1 MFFSEKVLI
10 ILGSENKGIGKSLSK
25 FFDFHVSIPINKEK
39 INSLNVSNAAAI
51 TFFQLNKVLIHS
63 Q

>member
-10 ILGSENKGIGKSLSK
+10 ILGSENKGIGKSSK

-39 INSLNVSNAAAI
+39 LIVL
-51 TFFQLNKVLIHS
+51 TYQMLLLLLFFQLNKVLIHS

>member
-10 ILGSENKGIGKSLSK
+10 ILGSENNEQEKYFK

-39 INSLNVSNAAAI
+39 ITSLNVSNAARC
-51 TFFQLNKVLIHS
+51 FFN
-63 Q
+63 